1 MNTPKT
7 SNQIKELPKGN
18 PVATKITKGNPV
30 ATLIFNKNVFDLFED
45 TLKDSISELLTQVA
59 DKYGDKYG
67 FTAENLIEE
76 FLPDDEIL
84 VSVTTDT
91 LADKRQSLKKNRRIT
106 TNSMQQKN
114 SKDKTQKCIARTWSS
129 GKGLQC
135 TRYAIQNR
143 EFCRTH
149 QNLIDR
155 DNFWQGTIND
165 SDNKVA
171 IIYKTN
177 IEKKEAKQ
185 NKRKKK

>member
-7 SNQIKELPKGN
+7 SNQIKKLPG
-18 PVATKITKGNPV
+18 GNPV

-59 DKYGDKYG
+59 DKYGEKYG

-76 FLPDDEIL
+76 FLPDDEML

-91 LADKRQSLKKNRRIT
+91 LANKQQSLKKNRRIT
-106 TNSMQQKN
+106 KKLMHQKK
-114 SKDKTQKCIARTWSS
+114 SKDKTHKCIARTWSG

-135 TRYAIQNR
+135 TRYAIKNK

-149 QNLIDR
+149 QNQIDGGR
-155 DNFWQGTIND
+155 VLWQGTIND

-177 IEKKEAKQ
+177 IEKKEAKK
-185 NKRKKK
+185 NKRKNKKGNSIRT

>member
-1 MNTPKT
+1 MNVDKT
-7 SNQIKELPKGN
+7 SKQ
-18 PVATKITKGNPV
+18 TKDSPAN
-30 ATLIFNKNVFDLFED
+30 TLIFNRNVFDLFED

-67 FTAENLIEE
+67 FTAKNLIEE

-84 VSVTTDT
+84 VSITTGT
-91 LADKRQSLKKNRRIT
+91 LATKRHSLKKNRRIT
-106 TNSMQQKN
+106 KHSMQQKEP
-114 SKDKTQKCIARTWSS
+114 KDKTHKCIARTWSG

-135 TRYAIQNR
+135 TRYAIKNR

-149 QNLIDR
+149 QNQIDR
-155 DNFWQGTIND
+155 EVFWQGTIND

-177 IEKKEAKQ
+177 IEKKEDKK
-185 NKRKKK
+185 NKRKQT

>member
-7 SNQIKELPKGN
+7 SKQTKELPKD
-18 PVATKITKGNPV
+18 NPV

-59 DKYGDKYG
+59 DKYGEKYG

-91 LADKRQSLKKNRRIT
+91 LADKRQSFKKNRRIT
-106 TNSMQQKN
+106 KKSMQQKN
-114 SKDKTQKCIARTWSS
+114 SKDKTQKCIARTWSG

-135 TRYAIQNR
+135 TRHTIKNR

-177 IEKKEAKQ
+177 IDKKDAKK
-185 NKRKKK
+185 NKRNKTNKKQR